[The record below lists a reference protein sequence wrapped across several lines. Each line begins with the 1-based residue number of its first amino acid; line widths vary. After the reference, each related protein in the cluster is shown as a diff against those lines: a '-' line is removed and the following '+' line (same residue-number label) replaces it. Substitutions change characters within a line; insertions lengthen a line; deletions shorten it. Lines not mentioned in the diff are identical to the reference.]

1 MQINEDSHADA
12 PRRREDDRLYEKL
25 SLIIDSLDSL
35 YKLDKRDFLKKV
47 FESAF
52 ELIPE
57 AQKGSLYELEG
68 DQYRPIFCRGYDF
81 AVLSRISFSRDEAFI
96 DFEVDEDAPINAYET
111 RITGRDPAKFPPETM
126 AAFKELGTLSGFTS
140 LYAPISVEGM
150 TAGLISLERFGDG
163 GFPGLSRKV
172 LQYYARLIS
181 QFYSQKLYQERQT
194 RLYKDIVASL
204 VSAIEVVDRYTEG
217 HAKRV
222 SAYSRA
228 IGERLGLPAAAL
240 SDIATAALLHDIGK
254 IGVPTDI
261 LRKPGRLD
269 PDEFAIVK
277 RHPADAA
284 KILGVIGGFERI
296 VELAYRHHERYDGKG
311 YPEGL
316 SGDAIPLGAQI
327 IGLADAI
334 DAMTS
339 ARSYRPAMSLERA
352 LEIVRDESGSQF
364 HPAVVRVALE
374 VFEAGVRV
382 DLDLGA
388 GGRA

>member
-1 MQINEDSHADA
+1 MQVSTTDEAST

-35 YKLDKRDFLKKV
+35 YKLDKREFLKKV

-57 AQKGSLYELEG
+57 AQKGSLYELDGER
-68 DQYRPIFCRGYDF
+68 YRPIFARGYDF
-81 AVLSRISFSRDEAFI
+81 EVLSRISFSRAEAFI
-96 DFEVDEDAPINAYET
+96 DFEVDEDAPITAYET
-111 RITGRDPAKFPPETM
+111 RITGRDPAKFPAETI
-126 AAFKELGTLSGFTS
+126 AAFKALGTLSGFTS
-140 LYAPISVEGM
+140 LYAPINVEGI
-150 TAGLISLERFGDG
+150 TAGLISLEKFDDG
-163 GFPGLSRKV
+163 GFPSLSRKV

-181 QFYSQKLYQERQT
+181 QFYSQKLYQERET
-194 RLYKDIVASL
+194 RLYQDIVDSL
-204 VSAIEVVDRYTEG
+204 VSAIEVMDRYTEG

-222 SAYSRA
+222 AEYSRS
-228 IGERLGLPAAAL
+228 IGERLGLSEAEL

-254 IGVPTDI
+254 IGIPTEI
-261 LRKPGRLD
+261 LRKPDRLD
-269 PDEFAIVK
+269 SAEYEIVK

-311 YPEGL
+311 YPEGI
-316 SGDAIPLGAQI
+316 SGDEIPFGAQV

-339 ARSYRPAMSLERA
+339 ARSYRPAMSRERA
-352 LEIVRDESGSQF
+352 LAIVRECSGSQF
-364 HPAVVRVALE
+364 NPVVVRAAME
-374 VFEAGVRV
+374 VFSGH
-382 DLDLGA
+382 A
-388 GGRA
+388 GGL